1 MLYGPLWWLVWMPF
15 RLMFRTLFAILGTAG
30 VTSSAVQSSQAADAV
45 TEAPAL
51 VHETQ
56 RAVPESGAGDTAWE
70 REAHEEADQDRMIDK
85 IGRMAEEGDE
95 HEGTHI
101 DDISPEERERQ
112 DETPRNPKKRM
123 YEEEPVKDE
132 L

>member
-1 MLYGPLWWLVWMPF
+1 MPF
-15 RLMFRTLFAILGTAG
+15 RLMFRTLFAVLGTAG
-30 VTSSAVQSSQAADAV
+30 VTSSAVQSSQAADTV

-51 VHETQ
+51 VHETK

-70 REAHEEADQDRMIDK
+70 REAREEADQDRMIDK

-112 DETPRNPKKRM
+112 DETPRNSKKRM

>member
-15 RLMFRTLFAILGTAG
+15 RLIFRTLFAILGTAG
-30 VTSSAVQSSQAADAV
+30 ITSSAVQSSQAADTV
-45 TEAPAL
+45 TEAPEL
-51 VHETQ
+51 VHETK
-56 RAVPESGAGDTAWE
+56 RAVPEGGAGDTAWE
-70 REAHEEADQDRMIDK
+70 RETSREEADQDRMIDD
-85 IGRMAEEGDE
+85 IGRMAEGDE
-95 HEGTHI
+95 QEGTNI

-112 DETPRNPKKRM
+112 DEIPRNPKKRM